1 MILGHRSRDFSEE
14 KSLLIVV
21 ASGGAW
27 KLLCLD
33 QWEKAGLVERKK
45 AIFGDGGG
53 GYKLGYKLSNYYV
66 WF

>member
-1 MILGHRSRDFSEE
+1 MLVGLGVILGHRSRDFNEE

-33 QWEKAGLVERKK
+33 Q
-45 AIFGDGGG
+45 
-53 GYKLGYKLSNYYV
+53 
-66 WF
+66 